1 MLVEEEQKIVR
12 LLAILYNTVNWQK
25 MKTSK
30 NPHDIFNHRVRAAAR
45 RATLYEA
52 MSKLSNY
59 FGIQSIPVEAMKIV
73 DELRVNEREVLN
85 KLYME
90 HIAMCMRGIMLAKEL
105 REEKK
110 SKKEGKEAENP
121 LFKGG
126 LK

>member
-1 MLVEEEQKIVR
+1 
-12 LLAILYNTVNWQK
+12 
-25 MKTSK
+25 
-30 NPHDIFNHRVRAAAR
+30 
-45 RATLYEA
+45 
-52 MSKLSNY
+52 
-59 FGIQSIPVEAMKIV
+59 MKIV

-90 HIAMCMRGIMLAKEL
+90 HIAMCMRGIILAKEL